1 MLLQRISHSVP
12 MTIEHS
18 LNQPLANNMQEALLK
33 SLFEDPSSTESMKDL
48 LSEEPSIAITRE
60 RLESKKV
67 RLLEIQAK
75 LNDFRI

>member
-18 LNQPLANNMQEALLK
+18 LNQSLANNMRETLLK
-33 SLFEDPSSTESMKDL
+33 SLFEDPSATESMKDL

-67 RLLEIQAK
+67 RLLEIRAK
-75 LNDFRI
+75 LNDFRV

>member
-1 MLLQRISHSVP
+1 

-18 LNQPLANNMQEALLK
+18 LNQALANNMQQTLLK
-33 SLFEDPSSTESMKDL
+33 SLFEDPLANATESMKDL
-48 LSEEPSIAITRE
+48 LSEEPSIAIMRE

-75 LNDFRI
+75 LNDFMV

>member
-1 MLLQRISHSVP
+1 MLLQRVSHSVP

-18 LNQPLANNMQEALLK
+18 LNQPLANNMQETLLK
-33 SLFEDPSSTESMKDL
+33 SLFEGPSATDSMKDL
-48 LSEEPSIAITRE
+48 LSEEPSIASTRE
-60 RLESKKV
+60 RLASKKV

>member
-1 MLLQRISHSVP
+1 

-18 LNQPLANNMQEALLK
+18 LNQPLANNMQETLMK
-33 SLFEDPSSTESMKDL
+33 SLFEDPSAIESMKDL

-60 RLESKKV
+60 RLDSKKA

-75 LNDFRI
+75 LNDFRV

>member
-1 MLLQRISHSVP
+1 

-18 LNQPLANNMQEALLK
+18 LNQPLANNMQETLMK
-33 SLFEDPSSTESMKDL
+33 SLFEDPSAIESMKDL

-60 RLESKKV
+60 RLDSKKV

-75 LNDFRI
+75 LNDFRV

>member
-1 MLLQRISHSVP
+1 

-18 LNQPLANNMQEALLK
+18 LNQPLANNMQETLMK
-33 SLFEDPSSTESMKDL
+33 SLFEDPSATESMKDL

-60 RLESKKV
+60 RLDSKKV

-75 LNDFRI
+75 LNDFRV

>member
-1 MLLQRISHSVP
+1 MLLQRISHSVL

-33 SLFEDPSSTESMKDL
+33 SLFEDPSSSESMKDL

-67 RLLEIQAK
+67 RLLEIQAN